1 MALSKGRKSNPE
13 GRMALKEHLREFRNR
28 LFKSG
33 IAVVLGTV
41 GGFFLYL
48 PVFDALTKP
57 LIDAGNSDGR
67 FTTINFEGVA
77 TPFDQMIQV
86 SLFIGLLV
94 SSPVWLYQA
103 WAFVTPGLKRK
114 ERRAALG
121 FLSAAVPL
129 FIGGVYLAWLILP
142 NAVRVLT
149 EFTPEGGSNVITAS
163 VYLAFVL
170 RLMLAFGV
178 AFLIPVFL
186 VGLNLAGLLSG
197 RTIIKYWRITVFLI
211 CLFAA
216 MAAPGAD
223 ALSMFYLA
231 APLLALFALAVG
243 ICLINDR
250 RRVRRQAA
258 REAAVEADADT
269 ATPVDKL

>member
-1 MALSKGRKSNPE
+1 
-13 GRMALKEHLREFRNR
+13 MALKEHLREFRNR
-28 LFKSG
+28 LFKSA

-86 SLFIGLLV
+86 SVFIGLLV

-114 ERRAALG
+114 ERRAALA
-121 FLSAAVPL
+121 FLGAAVPL
-129 FIGGVYLAWLILP
+129 FLAGVYLAWLILP

-170 RLMLAFGV
+170 RLLLAFGI

-186 VGLNLAGLLSG
+186 VGMNLAGLLQG
-197 RTIIKYWRITVFLI
+197 KTIIKYWRITVFVI

-231 APLLALFALAVG
+231 APLLLLFAVAVA
-243 ICLINDR
+243 ICLINDK
-250 RRVRRQAA
+250 RRVRKQAA
-258 REAAVEADADT
+258 REAAVEAGADT

>member
-1 MALSKGRKSNPE
+1 
-13 GRMALKEHLREFRNR
+13 MALKDHLREFRNR
-28 LFKSG
+28 LLKSA

-41 GGFFLYL
+41 GGFFLYM

-57 LIDAGNSDGR
+57 LIDAGKSDGR

-86 SLFIGLLV
+86 SVFIGLLV

-121 FLSAAVPL
+121 FLAAAVPL
-129 FIGGVYLAWLILP
+129 FLAGVGLAWLILP
-142 NAVRVLT
+142 NAVRVLID
-149 EFTPEGGSNVITAS
+149 FTPEVGSNVITAS

-170 RLMLAFGV
+170 RLLLAFGI

-197 RTIIKYWRITVFLI
+197 RTIIKYWRITVFVI

-231 APLLALFALAVG
+231 APLLLLFALAVG
-243 ICLINDR
+243 ICLINDKR
-250 RRVRRQAA
+250 RGRRQAA
-258 REAAVEADADT
+258 REAAVEAEADT
-269 ATPVDKL
+269 ATPLDRL